1 MATIRKN
8 QANLSPA
15 EWQAFINALGGL
27 RGMGNPKPRYG
38 AFVDVHV
45 RAMSA
50 SGMSWGVHSMAG
62 MVGRNFL
69 AWHRRFI
76 LRFEQQLQLI
86 DPTVSLPYWDT
97 TAQPT
102 LPAPLNTSTFVS
114 NWGLI
119 RHWNP
124 SFLPSAAQFQ
134 SVMQRTNFD
143 GFQFELEKAHN
154 GVHVAVGGTGST
166 AGQMSLSNS
175 PADPLFWLHHS
186 DIDRIWSM
194 WQATPNGTNPNNL
207 NETLKPTPIIQGKVQ
222 AYLDINALNY
232 SYA

>member
-8 QANLSPA
+8 QANLSAA
-15 EWQAFINALGGL
+15 EWQAFIYALGGL

-50 SGMSWGVHSMAG
+50 SGMSWGVHSMPG

-69 AWHRRFI
+69 VWHRRYI

-86 DPTVSLPYWDT
+86 DPAVSLPYWDT
-97 TAQPT
+97 TTSPQI
-102 LPAPLNTSTFVS
+102 PAPLNTTTFIS
-114 NWGLI
+114 NWGLT

-124 SFLPSAAQFQ
+124 SYLPSAAQMT
-134 SVMQRTNFD
+134 SVMQRTDFD
-143 GFQFELEKAHN
+143 GFQFELEKAHG
-154 GVHVAVGGTGST
+154 GVHVAVGGTGPT

-186 DIDRIWSM
+186 NIDRVWAK
-194 WQATPNGTNPNNL
+194 WQATPNNANPTNPN
-207 NETLKPTPIIQGKVQ
+207 ESLKPSPIIKGKVQ
-222 AYLDINALNY
+222 AYLSINALNY
-232 SYA
+232 SYV